1 MSAGVCNVAAGWDA
15 MSRLRASK
23 LFPRPD
29 RRRIAWRDAAIVL
42 LLGVVAVLS
51 TLAYFAYTLPLPDGF
66 GEAPDRPSMLLKAE
80 SDEVFA
86 SRGEFRGEWLSPE
99 ELPQSL
105 KQAVVA
111 AEDRRFYSH
120 WGVDLRGIGRAVAAN
135 FEAGEIRQGGS
146 TITQQLAKTYF
157 LEPDR
162 TFKRKVQDMML
173 ALWLENRLSKDAIL
187 ANYLNS
193 VYFGAGAYGVDA
205 AAWRYFRKS
214 ARSLTLAE
222 SAMLAGLIRAPSRYS
237 PVRDLET
244 AQARASM
251 VLALMKEEG
260 FISESDAAAARA
272 DPAIL
277 AIAPDAHPGW
287 SYLADW
293 AEQRAYRLLGPMAA
307 DLSIQTTLVP
317 EIQDLAEE
325 TITRWSG
332 VLGTGEDAVETALV
346 AMTLD
351 GAVVAMVGGRNY
363 EESQFNRATQAK
375 RQPGSAFKLFVYLAA
390 LDAGFR
396 PDSLAI
402 DEPVEVDG
410 WRPRNASGT
419 YRGQVT
425 LRTAFAD
432 SITTV
437 AVKLAEHVGREK
449 VIGVARVL
457 GITSDMQP
465 TPSLAL
471 GSFETTLIEM
481 TGAYA
486 AIAAD
491 VKRVEPYVIRQIRG
505 RGRTLY
511 EHRPAAGGSRGAIPW
526 KRDAMVDMLMA
537 AVQTGTGRASAF
549 GRPSAGKTG
558 TSEDNRDGW
567 FIGFTGDLVV
577 GVWAGRDDNKPVEG
591 LQGGGIPARIWRDFM
606 TAVYKTP
613 SVDGEQPFAAGA
625 ATKHI
630 PASAKDERDPMSL
643 KDLGDVIRQMFK

>member
-1 MSAGVCNVAAGWDA
+1 MGG
-15 MSRLRASK
+15 LRASR
-23 LFPRPD
+23 LFPRRD
-29 RRRIAWRDAAIVL
+29 RRRFGWRDLVIVL
-42 LLGVVAVLS
+42 LSGVIAFLG
-51 TLAYFAYTLPLPDGF
+51 TLGYFAYTLPLPDGF

-80 SDEVFA
+80 NDEVFA
-86 SRGEFRGEWLSPE
+86 SRGEFRGEWMRAD
-99 ELPQSL
+99 ELPASL
-105 KQAVVA
+105 QQAVIA
-111 AEDRRFYSH
+111 AEDRRFYAH
-120 WGVDLRGIGRAVAAN
+120 AGIDLRGIGRAVATN
-135 FEAGEIRQGGS
+135 LEAGEIRQGGS

-162 TFKRKVQDMML
+162 TIKRKVQDMML
-173 ALWLENRLSKDAIL
+173 ALWLEQRLSKDDIL

-237 PVRDLET
+237 PVKDLET
-244 AQARASM
+244 AQARAAL
-251 VLALMKEEG
+251 VLGLMEAEG
-260 FISESDAAAARA
+260 YISAEDAAAARA
-272 DPAIL
+272 EPAVL

-287 SYLADW
+287 NYLADW
-293 AEQRAYRLLGPMAA
+293 VERDTHRLLGSMAA

-317 EIQDLAEE
+317 EIQDLAED
-325 TITRWSG
+325 TVARWSG
-332 VLGTGEDAVETALV
+332 ILGSGEEAAEVALV

-363 EESQFNRATQAK
+363 EESQFNRATQAR

-390 LDAGFR
+390 LDAGVR

-402 DEPVEVDG
+402 DEPIAVEG
-410 WRPRNASGT
+410 WHPRNATGT

-425 LRTAFAD
+425 LRTAFAE
-432 SITTV
+432 SINTV
-437 AVKLAEHVGREK
+437 AVKLTEHVGRDK

-457 GITSDMQP
+457 GITSDLRP
-465 TPSLAL
+465 APSLAL
-471 GSFETTLIEM
+471 GSFETTLLEL

-491 VKRVEPYVIRQIRG
+491 VKRVEPYVIREIRG

-511 EHRPAAGGSRGAIPW
+511 EHRQPAGGQRGAIPW

-567 FIGFTGDLVV
+567 FIGFTGDLVA
-577 GVWAGRDDNKPVEG
+577 GVWVGRDDDKPVEG
-591 LQGGGIPARIWRDFM
+591 LHGGGIPARMWRDFM
-606 TAVYKTP
+606 TAVYAAP
-613 SVDGEQPFAAGA
+613 GEDGKDPFIAGA
-625 ATKHI
+625 ANRRV
-630 PASAKDERDPMSL
+630 PVSAGEGSDPMTL
-643 KDLGDVIRQMFK
+643 KDLGDVIRQLFE